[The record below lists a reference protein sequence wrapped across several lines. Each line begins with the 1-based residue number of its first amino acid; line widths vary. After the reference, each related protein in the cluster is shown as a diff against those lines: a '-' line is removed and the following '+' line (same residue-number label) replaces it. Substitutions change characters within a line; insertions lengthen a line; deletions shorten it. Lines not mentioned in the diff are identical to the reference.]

1 VIYSLVAKFTLIW
14 IPMSIIA
21 ELDLELLHMNVNTTF
36 LINGKLKE
44 EIFMQQLKV
53 TKLKVNK
60 TRYASLKTIY
70 IVSSNL

>member
-1 VIYSLVAKFTLIW
+1 
-14 IPMSIIA
+14 MSIIA

>member
-1 VIYSLVAKFTLIW
+1 
-14 IPMSIIA
+14 MSIIA

-44 EIFMQQLKV
+44 KIFMQQLKV
-53 TKLKVNK
+53 TKLKVK
-60 TRYASLKTIY
+60 KIRYARLKTIY

>member
-1 VIYSLVAKFTLIW
+1 VIFSLVAKFNLIW
-14 IPMSIIA
+14 IIMSIIA

-53 TKLKVNK
+53 TKLKVK
-60 TRYASLKTIY
+60 KIRYASLKTIY

>member
-1 VIYSLVAKFTLIW
+1 
-14 IPMSIIA
+14 MSIIA

-44 EIFMQQLKV
+44 EIFMQLKV
-53 TKLKVNK
+53 TKLKVK
-60 TRYASLKTIY
+60 KIRYASLKTIY

>member
-1 VIYSLVAKFTLIW
+1 
-14 IPMSIIA
+14 MSIIA

-53 TKLKVNK
+53 TKLKVK
-60 TRYASLKTIY
+60 KIRYASLKTIY

>member
-1 VIYSLVAKFTLIW
+1 
-14 IPMSIIA
+14 MSIIA
-21 ELDLELLHMNVNTTF
+21 ELDLELLHMNVNATF

-53 TKLKVNK
+53 TKLKVK
-60 TRYASLKTIY
+60 KIRYASLKTIY

>member
-1 VIYSLVAKFTLIW
+1 
-14 IPMSIIA
+14 MSIIA
-21 ELDLELLHMNVNTTF
+21 ELDLELLYMNVNTTF

-53 TKLKVNK
+53 TKLKVK
-60 TRYASLKTIY
+60 KIRYASLKTIY